1 MTKISVIMPSLN
13 VQKYIEQAVKSVMSQ
28 TLQEIEIIC
37 VDAGSTDGTE
47 DVLDSLSKK
56 DNRIKIIHSDK
67 KSYGYQMNLGI
78 RHAVGEYIGIVETD
92 DYVLPEMYEELY
104 QVAKQNNLDF
114 VKSDFYKFWWNENN
128 SQYVTVA
135 TDLEYYGRLFTED
148 ERRTFFSFQSLNWTG
163 IYKREYLIQ
172 NDIWHS
178 ETPGASYQ
186 DIGFWL
192 LNMSFASRAMWIN
205 KAFYMYRQDNPGS
218 SMKDRGKMLCSM
230 NEYDRVLTILKKT
243 EKTAAYSECLLLKQT
258 DYYVT
263 FKRISDEIKREYLSE
278 IANTYRIEREQ
289 ILYDKLTNTQK
300 SCIDWLNNAINNPD
314 EVCSSIIAKNQYVL
328 KELRNADRIYLYGA
342 GQIAADIFAK
352 LYNLD
357 LWGKIYKVVVSKQS
371 ENEDFFQKCICKW
384 EEEQES
390 ITQNDLLILALGKN
404 NREEVLSN
412 INVDCSVLNPND
424 FQELIHTI

>member
-28 TLQEIEIIC
+28 TLKEIEIIC

-47 DVLDSLSKK
+47 DVLDSLSRK

-67 KSYGYQMNLGI
+67 KSYGYQVNLGI

-230 NEYDRVLTILKKT
+230 NEYDRVLTNLKKT

-300 SCIDWLNNAINNPD
+300 SCIDWLDNAIENP
-314 EVCSSIIAKNQYVL
+314 EKVCNSVVSQNQSVL
-328 KELRNADRIYLYGA
+328 DKLRAADKIYLYGA
-342 GQIAADIFAK
+342 GQIAADIFSK

-357 LWGKIYKVVVSKQS
+357 FWGKVHKVVVSEQS
-371 ENEDFFQKCICKW
+371 GKEVFFQKCICKW

-390 ITQNDLLILALGKN
+390 ITQNDLLILALGKK
-404 NREEVLSN
+404 NREVVLAN
-412 INVDCSVLNPND
+412 INVNCSVLNPNV
-424 FQELIHTI
+424 FQELILTI